1 LKALV
6 AAALLLSAAPPLAAA
21 PPGGDPPGAASLG
34 ARTEACFACH
44 GESGRSTAPLTPSLG
59 GQPSFFVVAQLF
71 LFREGRRPD
80 ADPAMS
86 EVAKSLTDDD
96 LRAFGES
103 ISRLPPPPLSAQPP
117 DAERYRRADAVARE
131 NHCPA
136 CHGADYS
143 GHAQVPR
150 LAGQHEQYLLK
161 VMRDYRSGRRIGY
174 GGAMADELKSL
185 NDAQLADLAHFLAH
199 FRSR

>member
-1 LKALV
+1 LKALI
-6 AAALLLSAAPPLAAA
+6 AAALLLSAAQPLAAA
-21 PPGGDPPGAASLG
+21 PPGGDRPGAQSVEERA
-34 ARTEACFACH
+34 AACFACH
-44 GESGRSTAPLTPSLG
+44 GASGRSSAPLTPSIG
-59 GQPSFFVVAQLF
+59 GQPSFFVVAQLY

-86 EVAKSLTDDD
+86 EVAKTLTDDD
-96 LRAFGES
+96 LRAFGEF
-103 ISRLPPPPLSAQPP
+103 ISRLPPPPASDQPP
-117 DAERYRRADAVARE
+117 DAQRYRRADAVARE
-131 NHCPA
+131 NHCPV

-143 GHAQVPR
+143 GQRQVPR
-150 LAGQHEQYLLK
+150 LAGQQEEYLLK